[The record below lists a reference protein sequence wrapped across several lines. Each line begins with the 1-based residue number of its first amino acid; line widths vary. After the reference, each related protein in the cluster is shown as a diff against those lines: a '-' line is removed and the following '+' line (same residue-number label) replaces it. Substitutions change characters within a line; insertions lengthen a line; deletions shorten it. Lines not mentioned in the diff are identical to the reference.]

1 MKKWYSPGSIV
12 LALVLALTVAACGGA
27 ATVSVDLEQVKTQM
41 LGELADP
48 LELPQE
54 RLTELYG
61 IEQEDLKS
69 AACIITM
76 GGAFPDEIIMTEAVD
91 AAAAQRIAQKLEARL
106 ADVTNQAQNYD
117 AESYALLE
125 KCKVQTAG
133 NYVTLFISA
142 QNEQLQQIFDA
153 AKQD

>member
-1 MKKWYSPGSIV
+1 MMKRV
-12 LALVLALTVAACGGA
+12 FALMLSLLLILSLAACGGSA
-27 ATVSVDLEQVKTQM
+27 GVTVNLEQVKGQM
-41 LGELADP
+41 LEAIKESDP
-48 LELPQE
+48 LELPAE

-69 AACIITM
+69 AACIITL

-91 AAAAQRIAQKLEARL
+91 AAAAKRIAEKLEARL

-125 KCKVQTAG
+125 KCKVQTVG
-133 NYVTLFISA
+133 TYVTLFISA
-142 QNEQLQQIFDA
+142 ENEQLQQIFDA
-153 AKQD
+153 AKQ

>member
-1 MKKWYSPGSIV
+1 MMKRVFALMLSLLLILSLAAFGGSAGV
-12 LALVLALTVAACGGA
+12 TVN
-27 ATVSVDLEQVKTQM
+27 LEQVKGQM
-41 LGELADP
+41 LEAIKESDP
-48 LELPQE
+48 LELPAE

-69 AACIITM
+69 AACIITL

-91 AAAAQRIAQKLEARL
+91 AAAAKRIAEKLEARL

-125 KCKVQTAG
+125 KCKVQTVG
-133 NYVTLFISA
+133 TYVTLFISA
-142 QNEQLQQIFDA
+142 ENEQLQQIFDA
-153 AKQD
+153 AKQ